1 MNFSLAQ
8 KLHKS
13 QVALISLQLYHIE
26 KQTHVYLLEVL
37 ISKWVGRGKQHFLHP
52 SFGLIILSAFGS
64 THGGALCFHPN
75 LFLLP

>member
-1 MNFSLAQ
+1 M
-8 KLHKS
+8 
-13 QVALISLQLYHIE
+13 ALFSLQLYHIE

-37 ISKWVGRGKQHFLHP
+37 INKGVGRGKKHYLHP